1 MGRTTKPLSSTE
13 VKHAKPKEKE
23 YSLSDGQG
31 LFLRV
36 RPNGSKNWTLKYQRP
51 FTKKRTNLGFG
62 NFPEVG
68 LADARDLRTEA
79 LSLLAQNIDPQ
90 EHKAE
95 QKLKNEHAHQNTLEN
110 VTNQWLKIKSSS
122 VSDDHANDI
131 YRSLELHL
139 FPDLGKLPIHKI
151 KAVQTIKV
159 LEPLAAKGSLETV
172 KRVCQRINEVM
183 SFAVNTGLI
192 QSNPLSGI
200 SKAFKPPVKKNQPSI
215 NPEELPEFMKALS
228 YANITI
234 ITRILIEWELHT
246 IVRPSEAAGARWDEI
261 DLTDNVWRIPAER
274 MKKKR
279 DHAIPLTPQTIAL
292 LEHIRPISGHSE
304 FIFPSERNNK
314 KPRHPQTANMA
325 IKRMGFEGRLV
336 AHGLRSLAISTLSD
350 HGHQP
355 ELLKSALS
363 HKEKDKVNAAYFR
376 AEYIERRRVMMC
388 WWSDWIDNSTGINAQ
403 ASNVTP
409 IMRKS

>member
-36 RPNGSKNWTLKYQRP
+36 RPNGSKNWILKYQRP

-95 QKLKNEHAHQNTLEN
+95 QKLKNEHAHQNTLEY

-122 VSDDHANDI
+122 VSNDHANDI

-139 FPDLGKLPIHKI
+139 FPQLGKLPIHKI
-151 KAVQTIKV
+151 NAVQTIKI
-159 LEPLAAKGSLETV
+159 LEPLAAKGSLESV
-172 KRVCQRINEVM
+172 KRVSQRINEVM
-183 SFAVNTGLI
+183 SFAVNSGLI
-192 QSNPLSGI
+192 QANPLSGI
-200 SKAFKPPVKKNQPSI
+200 SKAFRSPEKKHYPTL
-215 NPEELPEFMKALS
+215 NPDELPEFMKALS
-228 YANITI
+228 YASITI

-246 IVRPSEAAGARWDEI
+246 IVRPNEAAGARWDEI
-261 DLTDNVWRIPAER
+261 DLEEKLWNIPAGR
-274 MKKKR
+274 MKKQR
-279 DHAIPLTPQTIAL
+279 SHTVPLTPQTMAL
-292 LEHIRPISGHSE
+292 LELIRPISGHSE
-304 FIFPSERNNK
+304 YIFPSERNNH

-325 IKRMGFEGRLV
+325 IKRMGFKGRLV

-350 HGHQP
+350 HGHKR
-355 ELLKSALS
+355 EVLKSALS
-363 HKEKDKVNAAYFR
+363 HKEKNKEDAAYFR
-376 AEYIERRRVMMC
+376 AQYIERRRVSMC
-388 WWSDWIDNSTGINAQ
+388 WWSDWIDNSTGINVQ
-403 ASNVTP
+403 ASNITP
-409 IMRKS
+409 IMRNF